1 MDNFQREIIFTL
13 RQVTKTILTSTFRD
27 IFTCLMSTSSYW
39 YYIHFTDKLFVRRC
53 FPGVSE
59 ETSCGYSSF
68 GFYSLFLY
76 SMVTQYKCT
85 LLCSTG
91 IVQYVLCTF
100 ASSVCWK
107 LLWFRFMQGNFTLN
121 LVKEWGSGVDLWYSC
136 FLLTPVILRSIEM
149 TSVDSKDHFLKVS
162 CQYLFFA
169 QIWQRFRTNA

>member
-1 MDNFQREIIFTL
+1 MFIKSLLNMLMIQVIIYLSGHPFNWITFNEKYFFTL

-85 LLCSTG
+85 LLCSTD
-91 IVQYVLCTF
+91 IVQYVQCTF
-100 ASSVCWK
+100 ASSVCTNNK
-107 LLWFRFMQGNFTLN
+107 CHMH
-121 LVKEWGSGVDLWYSC
+121 
-136 FLLTPVILRSIEM
+136 
-149 TSVDSKDHFLKVS
+149 SKF
-162 CQYLFFA
+162 
-169 QIWQRFRTNA
+169 